1 MAAVCAR
8 PAWRGLNALCKGCG
22 VCEQHTPMST
32 SDARSAQYCGR
43 AKVVGSHCAEPAR
56 YFGTFAGPA
65 WRSPGLQGVR
75 TAGAALSQNS
85 KPRHSDFSHKA
96 GKSGVNGG
104 KMEIMHSTMAAAIRI
119 ANKQLSFFSHITCIR
134 RNSG

>member
-43 AKVVGSHCAEPAR
+43 AKVAGSHCAEPAR

-85 KPRHSDFSHKA
+85 KPRRNDFSRKV
-96 GKSGVNGG
+96 GITGCQWRKNGNHAFRYG
-104 KMEIMHSTMAAAIRI
+104 GCDPHR
-119 ANKQLSFFSHITCIR
+119 Q
-134 RNSG
+134 